1 MPKNQWIWKKTFL
14 DMVKNEKIMKFMS
27 KIITQEYEHNMDFV
41 GNIDFDSH
49 LN

>member
-1 MPKNQWIWKKTFL
+1 MDLEEDFL
-14 DMVKNEKIMKFMS
+14 DMAENEKIMKFMS

-49 LN
+49 LFLWG

>member
-1 MPKNQWIWKKTFL
+1 
-14 DMVKNEKIMKFMS
+14 MKFMS

-49 LN
+49 LFYGVEKTSHFERFLES